1 MFHTFSIEFAS
12 SYPPSLEAVA
22 EEMEE
27 ADARDQCLQQLAL
40 AALRSA
46 ADGGGVDLSGQL
58 FHHYSL
64 HVVHQIHLN
73 ALLRETYR
81 VGFYVQHQCFPPA
94 ERNGRRRWRHSPW
107 WKYRRH
113 VPRLVAALVDA
124 LSRPLRAAGFSVIP
138 YRDVGETAI
147 TGFSVWLC
155 SPETAPTPAVRA
167 AIADQER
174 RALLVGQE
182 PDEVAVWL

>member
-27 ADARDQCLQQLAL
+27 AGARDQCLQQLAL

-46 ADGGGVDLSGQL
+46 ADGGGEGVDLSGQL

-81 VGFYVQHQCFPPA
+81 VDFMFDTSA
-94 ERNGRRRWRHSPW
+94 SPL
-107 WKYRRH
+107 
-113 VPRLVAALVDA
+113 P
-124 LSRPLRAAGFSVIP
+124 SRTATAAGATRPGGS
-138 YRDVGETAI
+138 TAA
-147 TGFSVWLC
+147 T
-155 SPETAPTPAVRA
+155 SPRSSPPSSTPSPGPS
-167 AIADQER
+167 
-174 RALLVGQE
+174 GQ
-182 PDEVAVWL
+182 PAFL